1 MYLGNR
7 RNQTCDFDY
16 RTLDNTV
23 IRKHGMTDQ
32 EYYLYNWGCP
42 TYGEPQQ
49 WRWTKND
56 DPSWRPYKQQALRPI
71 EDSWMD
77 EFWRER
83 GVDPILP
90 PSPYNVAT
98 EEWEKKAMRL
108 ERSAVDAL
116 RRKHPTPA
124 KFYDDCKD
132 ENGEYRTNSGA
143 ATFLLTIP
151 FLTPERE
158 DPLTAL
164 VTSEWFEEETEFD
177 PEAPMSLELDDT
189 GRYYIFQGWVKKQ

>member
-16 RTLDNTV
+16 RTLDNTI

-32 EYYLYNWGCP
+32 GYYLYTWGSRK
-42 TYGEPQQ
+42 EDQE

-56 DPSWRPYKQQALRPI
+56 NPGWVSYKQQALPI
-71 EDSWMD
+71 SEDNWLD
-77 EFWRER
+77 EFWRNR
-83 GVDPILP
+83 GVDPI
-90 PSPYNVAT
+90 SPTSTYYSVGA
-98 EEWEKKAMRL
+98 EEWERKAVRL

-116 RRKHPTPA
+116 RRKHPTPD

-132 ENGEYRTNSGA
+132 KNGEYRTNSGA
-143 ATFLLTIP
+143 AAFLLTMP

-189 GRYYIFQGWVKKQ
+189 GRYYCFQGWVKKK